1 MFGCAPRKS
10 ESETFPA
17 LEIPGIENL
26 FAIVGEEEDVE
37 RADCQNGTAEEREE
51 KERTKSRA
59 KKRIENCLETV

>member
-1 MFGCAPRKS
+1 
-10 ESETFPA
+10 
-17 LEIPGIENL
+17 
-26 FAIVGEEEDVE
+26 VGEEEDVE